1 MRRGGMDMQLA
12 ELAAEG
18 EMLLWGDVLIP
29 EEDHEIFGQ
38 RAVDL
43 VHGPVGERTSEI
55 DARYFRADDRGQLF
69 DPDGLIRRGFIGD
82 VPIAGSLL
90 AGERTHGGSSGG
102 LLISSHRSPDGA
114 KRNPGT
120 GRATWRKPSTAL
132 GPTFP

>member
-1 MRRGGMDMQLA
+1 MWRGGMDMQLA

-18 EMLLWGDVLIP
+18 EMLVWGDVLIP

-69 DPDGLIRRGFIGD
+69 DPDGLVLPGFLGD

-90 AGERTHGGSSGG
+90 AGERTPGGSSGAM
-102 LLISSHRSPDGA
+102 LFGA
-114 KRNPGT
+114 
-120 GRATWRKPSTAL
+120 S
-132 GPTFP
+132 